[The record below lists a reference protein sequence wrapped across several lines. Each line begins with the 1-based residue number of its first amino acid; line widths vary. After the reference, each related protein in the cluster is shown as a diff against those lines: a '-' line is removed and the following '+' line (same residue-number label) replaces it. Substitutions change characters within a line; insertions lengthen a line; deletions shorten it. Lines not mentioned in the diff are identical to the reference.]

1 MVCVLLK
8 KQYYL
13 AFYLLSRIFATL
25 IKNLAMGYL
34 YIFLTIL
41 FTVYGQVILK
51 WRISNLNWSLTTTE
65 GVGQMIVSY
74 VKFLFDPLI
83 FSGFVSAFIAS
94 IFWMLAMTKFEL
106 TYAYPFMSLSPAL
119 VFVIGVLVLGET
131 FTIGKIL
138 GLLLIMIGILVTV
151 KL

>member
-1 MVCVLLK
+1 
-8 KQYYL
+8 
-13 AFYLLSRIFATL
+13 
-25 IKNLAMGYL
+25 MGYL
-34 YIFLTIL
+34 YILLTIL

-119 VFVIGVLVLGET
+119 VFVIGILVLGET

>member
-34 YIFLTIL
+34 YILLTIL

-119 VFVIGVLVLGET
+119 VFVIGILVLGET

>member
-1 MVCVLLK
+1 
-8 KQYYL
+8 L
-13 AFYLLSRIFATL
+13 AFCLLNRIFVAL
-25 IKNLAMGYL
+25 IKNLTMGYL

-65 GVGQMIVSY
+65 GMGQMIVSY

-119 VFVIGVLVLGET
+119 VFVIGILVLGET
-131 FTIGKIL
+131 FTMGKIL